1 LNAADILLHL
11 PLNSTTSA
19 VKQVA

>member
-1 LNAADILLHL
+1 NAADILLHL